1 MARIA
6 GIVVLLKEMPGLLM
20 FILKE
25 DNMSKPR
32 NTDYRQI
39 VRNMPVQEVDGL
51 FETFQNCQTRTA
63 QETEIMNI
71 LEAEIERRIARWE
84 VAYV

>member
-1 MARIA
+1 M
-6 GIVVLLKEMPGLLM
+6 EN
-20 FILKE
+20 
-25 DNMSKPR
+25 NMKL
-32 NTDYRQI
+32 YRTSAEYKQI
-39 VRNMPVQEVDGL
+39 VGTMPIQEVDGL
-51 FETFQNCQTRTA
+51 FETFQNSTTRTA

>member
-1 MARIA
+1 
-6 GIVVLLKEMPGLLM
+6 M

-25 DNMSKPR
+25 DNMSKYL
-32 NTDYRQI
+32 TAVEYKQI
-39 VRNMPVQEVDGL
+39 VGNMPIQEIDGL
-51 FETFQNCQTRTA
+51 FETFQNSSTRTA
-63 QETEIMNI
+63 LETEIMGI

>member
-1 MARIA
+1 MKLYRTPAEYRK
-6 GIVVLLKEMPGLLM
+6 IVGTMP
-20 FILKE
+20 I
-25 DNMSKPR
+25 
-32 NTDYRQI
+32 
-39 VRNMPVQEVDGL
+39 QEVDGL
-51 FETFQNCQTRTA
+51 FETFQTSTTRTA